1 MCIEIENYKQKHNYD
16 FSDYFNSNQIDADA
30 EDLLNDFL
38 SNPEYKLKLDKRKVP
53 IIEIAKIMGFE
64 IYTTR
69 FNDRNLSGTIG
80 ISKKLYN
87 RYKSDKVIIIK

>member
-38 SNPEYKLKLDKRKVP
+38 SNPEYKLKLDLNTHNQQV
-53 IIEIAKIMGFE
+53 
-64 IYTTR
+64 
-69 FNDRNLSGTIG
+69 TI
-80 ISKKLYN
+80 
-87 RYKSDKVIIIK
+87 

>member
-53 IIEIAKIMGFE
+53 
-64 IYTTR
+64 
-69 FNDRNLSGTIG
+69 RNC
-80 ISKKLYN
+80 
-87 RYKSDKVIIIK
+87 